1 MEFKLR
7 EIQVRAQSANNHSDL
22 RVLEFREEK
31 ICLPTQVTILRRKV
45 HCPPQQERNIDLFVP
60 FF

>member
-1 MEFKLR
+1 MGFQFR
-7 EIQVRAQSANNHSDL
+7 EIQIRAQSANNLSDL

-31 ICLPTQVTILRRKV
+31 SYPPIQVTILRRKV
-45 HCPPQQERNIDLFVP
+45 HCLPQQGRNIDLFVP

>member
-1 MEFKLR
+1 MGFQLR
-7 EIQVRAQSANNHSDL
+7 EIQVRAQSANNPSDP

-31 ICLPTQVTILRRKV
+31 SCPSSQVTILRGKV
-45 HCPPQQERNIDLFVP
+45 NCHPQQGRNIDLFVP